1 MSKNSNEPRALVIVW
16 QGKEV
21 PEEIVAEIVAMM
33 AQCKATVPELVTAKQ
48 FDADG
53 LAKCIGN
60 TIHVDGSNILNNNDL
75 DPIYNAIVFIGTKYK
90 ECLGNTGTFSIH
102 LSSDLSDEKYKRATG
117 KPTDESLIAA
127 VEILATKT
135 ISSRYAPVL
144 NEYGMKKS
152 ILDIIHT
159 TYMYYNN
166 VFVS

>member
-1 MSKNSNEPRALVIVW
+1 MSKSNEPRALVIVW

-53 LAKCIGN
+53 LTRCIGN
-60 TIHVDGSNILNNNDL
+60 TIHVDGSNILNNRDL

-90 ECLGNTGTFSIH
+90 ECLGNTGMFSIR

-144 NEYGMKKS
+144 SEYGIKKS
-152 ILDIIHT
+152 ILDIIHS
-159 TYMYYNN
+159 TYMYYNH